1 MGMDIYGLNPQ
12 LVGKQPTID
21 FEKATDEEKKQFF
34 NDLDAWEES
43 NPGYYFRANLWSWRS
58 IQTLIDSVLTMYD
71 LNWDTS
77 KFGENSGGGFRTQEQ
92 CDTIA
97 NGIEEILGDM
107 IEAGKE
113 TIYLN
118 LGMWVSYEPTGG
130 VFNVPEEIQ
139 DELNEENTRTYVQG
153 PIVASN
159 GQLVV
164 PAHSVN
170 INHIKNFVNFLR
182 HCGGFEIW

>member
-12 LVGKQPTID
+12 LT
-21 FEKATDEEKKQFF
+21 EERPEINWDTSTEESRKEYFKIIEE
-34 NDLDAWEES
+34 WEEN
-43 NPGYYFRANLWSWRS
+43 NPGYYFRANLWSWRP
-58 IQTLIDSVLTMYD
+58 IHTLIDSVLAMYD

-77 KFGENSGGGFRTQEQ
+77 KFGENSGGGFKTQEE

-118 LGMWVSYEPTGG
+118 LGMWVSYEPTGST
-130 VFNVPEEIQ
+130 FNVPEEIQ
-139 DELNEENTRTYVQG
+139 DELNEEYTNTYVQA

-164 PAHSVN
+164 PAHSVS
-170 INHIKNFVNFLR
+170 INHIKKFVNFLR
-182 HCGGFEIW
+182 HCGGFKIW